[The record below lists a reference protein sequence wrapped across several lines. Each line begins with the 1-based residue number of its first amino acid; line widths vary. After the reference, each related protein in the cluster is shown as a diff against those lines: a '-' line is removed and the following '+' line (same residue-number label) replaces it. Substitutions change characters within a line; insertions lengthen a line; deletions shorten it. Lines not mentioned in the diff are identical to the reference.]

1 MDTANDTGDSD
12 VATRKRTGSPLSGPA
27 DYDSA
32 AESSPADEPFAI
44 VMHKR
49 VRKKQLSANKN
60 SQSQANANSQKPASE
75 TGKARKSGR
84 TNVAVNNHEACPF
97 CDQNTASA
105 DSVQCEVCRHW
116 YHLVCCGVAE
126 GKHEG
131 VAQLVGVLGWACG
144 PCRSSQSELLAST
157 SKAQATLQ
165 SELKELKIAFND
177 LLKHYQRGKGSG
189 QSNTQAMASNTPT
202 DGGPQDEAL
211 HLSQPQSGNH
221 AEGGV
226 RQTNNP
232 WGPRQINAQPIAND
246 ATQTN
251 LVSIIGKTFRTMNKK
266 KLNVVVSGICETGIK
281 SEDQDICREIFGKF
295 LGIDTTITNCERLGR
310 RDTRT
315 ADSTQGGAIDH
326 HEKRPRPLLV
336 TIGSEEE
343 VERILREAK
352 KLRNAVDENIRKF
365 VYVNRDITKEE
376 SKFLYEKRQ
385 AKREKS
391 LQGPRQQAASAGAT
405 ANPVGANQSAIEPTS
420 APSIGGPSI
429 GAPSIGGPSI
439 GGPSIGG
446 PSIGGPSIG
455 DPSTSRAPSTVASGV
470 PSTSSALSTKGAP
483 PSIDIPVS
491 TAGAPSTSTSTS
503 GASTPSLGTKPKP

>member
-1 MDTANDTGDSD
+1 M
-12 VATRKRTGSPLSGPA
+12 
-27 DYDSA
+27 
-32 AESSPADEPFAI
+32 
-44 VMHKR
+44 
-49 VRKKQLSANKN
+49 
-60 SQSQANANSQKPASE
+60 
-75 TGKARKSGR
+75 
-84 TNVAVNNHEACPF
+84 
-97 CDQNTASA
+97 
-105 DSVQCEVCRHW
+105 
-116 YHLVCCGVAE
+116 
-126 GKHEG
+126 
-131 VAQLVGVLGWACG
+131 
-144 PCRSSQSELLAST
+144 
-157 SKAQATLQ
+157 
-165 SELKELKIAFND
+165 
-177 LLKHYQRGKGSG
+177 
-189 QSNTQAMASNTPT
+189 
-202 DGGPQDEAL
+202 
-211 HLSQPQSGNH
+211 
-221 AEGGV
+221 
-226 RQTNNP
+226 
-232 WGPRQINAQPIAND
+232 NAQPIAND

-365 VYVNRDITKEE
+365 VYVNRDTTKEE

-405 ANPVGANQSAIEPTS
+405 ANPVGANQSEIEPTS

-429 GAPSIGGPSI
+429 GA
-439 GGPSIGG
+439 PSIGG

-503 GASTPSLGTKPKP
+503 GASTPSLGTKPQP